1 SRKLLLRMPLPLR
14 PLTPLLRL
22 LRRLLMPRRMLVLR
36 LLLRPLTLLLRPL
49 MPPLRLPHRRKPRSS
64 NRLAIT
70 LRAIRL
76 NDGPGRTYQRL
87 PGLCLS
93 GGCVTV
99 SVRDARG
106 TARDREWIESVYRDY
121 LDDLSPLNTGVFSAT
136 SLGEIGYSESD
147 QLNRWFGDS
156 SVNPLVI
163 LRGSALPGRPAV
175 DYRMAEFFVGRTWR
189 RRGVGRLAVELIL
202 NRFAG
207 RWEITEYLRN
217 PVAVA
222 FWRRVVANYTQ
233 GRYQER
239 VTNGEV
245 RQVFESGLSRAQKPA

>member
-1 SRKLLLRMPLPLR
+1 
-14 PLTPLLRL
+14 
-22 LRRLLMPRRMLVLR
+22 
-36 LLLRPLTLLLRPL
+36 
-49 MPPLRLPHRRKPRSS
+49 
-64 NRLAIT
+64 
-70 LRAIRL
+70 
-76 NDGPGRTYQRL
+76 
-87 PGLCLS
+87 
-93 GGCVTV
+93 VTV

-106 TARDREWIESVYRDY
+106 TARDREWIQRAYRDY

-147 QLNRWFGDS
+147 QLERWFGDPTVS
-156 SVNPLVI
+156 PLLI
-163 LRGSALPGRPAV
+163 LRGNEPVGFAMVARGGHGPGRAQV
-175 DYRMAEFFVGRTWR
+175 DYRMAEFFVARTYR

-217 PVAVA
+217 PVAVS

-245 RQVFESGLSRAQKPA
+245 RQVFESGISRTQKPA

>member
-1 SRKLLLRMPLPLR
+1 
-14 PLTPLLRL
+14 
-22 LRRLLMPRRMLVLR
+22 
-36 LLLRPLTLLLRPL
+36 
-49 MPPLRLPHRRKPRSS
+49 
-64 NRLAIT
+64 
-70 LRAIRL
+70 
-76 NDGPGRTYQRL
+76 
-87 PGLCLS
+87 
-93 GGCVTV
+93 VTV

-147 QLNRWFGDS
+147 QLARWFGDS

-163 LRGSALPGRPAV
+163 LRGAEPVGFAMVARGSAAPGRVVA
-175 DYRMAEFFVGRTWR
+175 DYRMAEFFVARTFR

-207 RWEITEYLRN
+207 QWEITEYLRN

-222 FWRRVVANYTQ
+222 FWRRVVANYTN
-233 GRYQER
+233 GRFQEPTAR
-239 VTNGEV
+239 YSLLMRGIFRRAEAKPSCFCELPFRCPQNRAASSPRSPARERC
-245 RQVFESGLSRAQKPA
+245 RQPGPADKATEEPPDLHSTHRKTL

>member
-1 SRKLLLRMPLPLR
+1 M
-14 PLTPLLRL
+14 
-22 LRRLLMPRRMLVLR
+22 
-36 LLLRPLTLLLRPL
+36 
-49 MPPLRLPHRRKPRSS
+49 
-64 NRLAIT
+64 
-70 LRAIRL
+70 
-76 NDGPGRTYQRL
+76 
-87 PGLCLS
+87 
-93 GGCVTV
+93 TV

-106 TARDREWIESVYRDY
+106 AARDREWIESVYSDY

-147 QLNRWFGDS
+147 QLARWFGDS

-163 LRGSALPGRPAV
+163 LRGVEPVGFAMVARGSATPGKAA
-175 DYRMAEFFVGRTWR
+175 DYRMAEFFVARTFR

-217 PVAVA
+217 PVAVS
-222 FWRRVVANYTQ
+222 FWRRVVANYTH
-233 GRYQER
+233 GRFQER

-245 RQVFESGLSRAQKPA
+245 RQVFESGISRAQKPA